1 MISKDG
7 ATMRQPEVSIGVRI
21 LLALGLIMSSR
32 LAEGEVESGLYP
44 YDTPPASFQT
54 VPLALAAA
62 HQPAYPWSSG
72 PSFPDVRSY
81 GIVPRGGSDI
91 PNAQP
96 NPQGSTFPNVDP
108 GYLPQQGSIPTLNSG
123 SHPQAANPAETLT
136 DSPAFITVGGS
147 AAGAP
152 GGNPSNSAPDSQS
165 SSGPGITLEQVREE
179 ARKWAW
185 TKGDF
190 KIVPYG
196 ILWFNMAY
204 ETQRTVDGD
213 FTLYV
218 YSPDVRDYDAF
229 HVNARATRLGLD
241 LSGPKIPFFRDAASG
256 GKVEIDFFSPVQ
268 VSENRGAVMLRHAYW
283 EVKNEYFRLLAG
295 QTWDL
300 QSPLL
305 PGTLIYS
312 VGWGVGNLGFR
323 RAQLRYERYIPVSN
337 LLQFALQGAL
347 AVDLADDTPGLNGD
361 HEGWPIIELRTAV
374 TLGERGQ
381 GKRPITLGF
390 SGHIGEQF
398 YERNPA
404 VDTDD
409 GKEKTWSFG
418 VDLHMPL
425 TERLGVQGEF
435 FTGANLGHFMGG
447 IVQGINPTTGR
458 AIRSTGGWFE
468 LWYDWTKRWHSHIG
482 YGIDDPINRDVH
494 SGGRLYNDFIFAN
507 VMYDFTDRFLVGF
520 EYTHWKTH
528 YQARSAGESDHFEFA
543 AKYSF

>member
-1 MISKDG
+1 
-7 ATMRQPEVSIGVRI
+7 MRHKEVRI
-21 LLALGLIMSSR
+21 WLGLVLLGGLVGSSVPV
-32 LAEGEVESGLYP
+32 AGQM
-44 YDTPPASFQT
+44 PPDSLFYSHPSASFSPMPA
-54 VPLALAAA
+54 VP
-62 HQPAYPWSSG
+62 
-72 PSFPDVRSY
+72 
-81 GIVPRGGSDI
+81 
-91 PNAQP
+91 P
-96 NPQGSTFPNVDP
+96 NPHLWTSTLSTPYPSGNPNTSWQTAVQPPVMLASSQPGSFQYPDP
-108 GYLPQQGSIPTLNSG
+108 GYVSPQEYVPRPTSA
-123 SHPQAANPAETLT
+123 SPSPIA
-136 DSPAFITVGGS
+136 DSPQTSQNWPHVLPVGAPATTYVAGNSSTPASDSDGS
-147 AAGAP
+147 A
-152 GGNPSNSAPDSQS
+152 S
-165 SSGPGITLEQVREE
+165 SEITLEQVREE

-213 FTLYV
+213 YALYV

-241 LSGPKIPFFRDAASG
+241 VSGPKIPFFCDASSG

-268 VSENRGAVMLRHAYW
+268 VPENRAGVMLRHAYW

-300 QSPLL
+300 NAPLL
-305 PGTLIYS
+305 PGTLMYS
-312 VGWGVGNLGFR
+312 VAWGVGNLGYR

-337 LLQFALQGAL
+337 VVQFALQGAL

-361 HEGWPIIELRTAV
+361 HEGWPVIQMRSAV
-374 TLGERGQ
+374 TLGERGP

-404 VDTDD
+404 IDTDD
-409 GKEKTWSFG
+409 GKEKTWSFC

-425 TERLGVQGEF
+425 TERMGVQGEF

-458 AIRSTGGWFE
+458 AIRSTGGWIE
-468 LWYDWTKRWHSHIG
+468 LWYDWTKRWHSHVG
-482 YGIDDPINRDVH
+482 YGIDDPINRDVPT
-494 SGGRLYNDFIFAN
+494 GGRLYNDFIFAN
-507 VMYDFTDRFLVGF
+507 IMYDLTERFVMGF

-528 YQARSAGESDHFEFA
+528 YQGRSPGDSDRLEFA

>member
-1 MISKDG
+1 
-7 ATMRQPEVSIGVRI
+7 MRHKEVRI
-21 LLALGLIMSSR
+21 WLGLVLLGGLVGSSVPV
-32 LAEGEVESGLYP
+32 AGQM
-44 YDTPPASFQT
+44 PPDSLFYSHPSASFSPMPA
-54 VPLALAAA
+54 VP
-62 HQPAYPWSSG
+62 
-72 PSFPDVRSY
+72 
-81 GIVPRGGSDI
+81 
-91 PNAQP
+91 P
-96 NPQGSTFPNVDP
+96 NPHLWTSTLSTPYPSGNPNTSWQTAVQPPVMLASSQPGSFQYPDP
-108 GYLPQQGSIPTLNSG
+108 GYVSPQEYVPRPTSA
-123 SHPQAANPAETLT
+123 SPSPIA
-136 DSPAFITVGGS
+136 DSPQTSQNWPHVLPVGAPATTYVAGNSSTPASDSDGS
-147 AAGAP
+147 A
-152 GGNPSNSAPDSQS
+152 S
-165 SSGPGITLEQVREE
+165 SEITLEQVREE

-213 FTLYV
+213 YALYV

-241 LSGPKIPFFRDAASG
+241 VSGPKIPFFCDASSG

-268 VSENRGAVMLRHAYW
+268 VPENRAGVMLRHAYW

-300 QSPLL
+300 NAPLL
-305 PGTLIYS
+305 PGTLMYS
-312 VGWGVGNLGFR
+312 VAWGVGNLGYR

-337 LLQFALQGAL
+337 VVQFALQGAL
-347 AVDLADDTPGLNGD
+347 AVDLADNTPGLNGD
-361 HEGWPIIELRTAV
+361 HEGWPVIQMRSAV
-374 TLGERGQ
+374 TLGERGP

-398 YERNPA
+398 YERDPA

-409 GKEKTWSFG
+409 GKEKTWSFC

-425 TERLGVQGEF
+425 TERMGVQGEF

-458 AIRSTGGWFE
+458 AIRSTGGWIE
-468 LWYDWTKRWHSHIG
+468 LWYDWTKRWHSHVG
-482 YGIDDPINRDVH
+482 YGIDDPINRDVPT
-494 SGGRLYNDFIFAN
+494 GGRLYNDFIFAN
-507 VMYDFTDRFLVGF
+507 IMYDLTERFVMGF

-528 YQARSAGESDHFEFA
+528 YQGRSPGDSDRLEFA